1 MAFRMSGVRASFG
14 GMLLLIA
21 IHFHSNQMTAI
32 NDLVSSTLGMKV
44 CAPYITATCVFVQRL
59 LMLLC
64 YKPVYLS
71 YLNLDIFLNY
81 FTRCII
87 LRPKNLL

>member
-1 MAFRMSGVRASFG
+1 MSGVRASFG

-44 CAPYITATCVFVQRL
+44 HAVITFFLIISLLLLVVRLCAAKR
-59 LMLLC
+59 
-64 YKPVYLS
+64 
-71 YLNLDIFLNY
+71 
-81 FTRCII
+81 
-87 LRPKNLL
+87 

>member
-1 MAFRMSGVRASFG
+1 MSGVRASFG

-44 CAPYITATCVFVQRL
+44 SDY
-59 LMLLC
+59 
-64 YKPVYLS
+64 YY
-71 YLNLDIFLNY
+71 YY
-81 FTRCII
+81 YYY
-87 LRPKNLL
+87 

>member
-1 MAFRMSGVRASFG
+1 MSGVRASFG

-44 CAPYITATCVFVQRL
+44 HAVLTFV
-59 LMLLC
+59 
-64 YKPVYLS
+64 S
-71 YLNLDIFLNY
+71 YHLPISFVGMGM
-81 FTRCII
+81 CCEKMMMIG
-87 LRPKNLL
+87 

>member
-1 MAFRMSGVRASFG
+1 MSDAAVCIGTCRMSGVRASFG

-44 CAPYITATCVFVQRL
+44 AMQYSTIRYVHL
-59 LMLLC
+59 
-64 YKPVYLS
+64 
-71 YLNLDIFLNY
+71 
-81 FTRCII
+81 
-87 LRPKNLL
+87 

>member
-1 MAFRMSGVRASFG
+1 MMFRMSGVRASFG

-44 CAPYITATCVFVQRL
+44 TYTLYPTFIAVQHLSASLYYNLSVFFV
-59 LMLLC
+59 
-64 YKPVYLS
+64 
-71 YLNLDIFLNY
+71 
-81 FTRCII
+81 
-87 LRPKNLL
+87 

>member
-1 MAFRMSGVRASFG
+1 MSGVRASFG

-44 CAPYITATCVFVQRL
+44 TMQYGRSLRDFFCGIGHKTVSS
-59 LMLLC
+59 
-64 YKPVYLS
+64 PVVGQEMMG
-71 YLNLDIFLNY
+71 DFPQ
-81 FTRCII
+81 
-87 LRPKNLL
+87 LRPVI